1 VSIEITLV
9 LLILGATVF
18 FLIFEWVPMEVVA
31 LFSLGAVAVTGLV
44 SPKEALSGF
53 SSPAVVTVWAV
64 FIVSGG
70 LTRTGVANILGRILI
85 RVGGRHEAVI
95 VAVLMLSAGV
105 LSAFMNNVAVAAM
118 MLPVVMD
125 ITRQTGHFAPRLLM
139 PLAYGSLL
147 GGLTTLIGTPPNI
160 LVSDAL
166 RQFGMKPFTFFD
178 FTPVGLG
185 VFLAGTAYVVLIGR
199 HLLPK
204 RNVAG
209 ETLPLGHL
217 DLREAY
223 DLRQGMFLLRV
234 PARSPLVGKNLMQS
248 RLGSALG
255 LHVIGILRDSRIE
268 LAPAPSAV
276 LQAMDRLLVEGKLE
290 RMDEI
295 RSLRELDIQKEA
307 SGKTLLFKEG
317 TGVREVQLKR
327 GSAFEGR
334 SIGEIGIRNLYGLNV
349 LAMRRGDTITWS
361 GLKDIRLE
369 RSDIL
374 LVHGAVR
381 KIDALGETNEF
392 EKLEIPGENQ
402 LDEMYRLDDM
412 LFVVR
417 VPENSPLLDK
427 YLSETRLDD
436 ALDMRVLCITREDVS
451 FLPEP
456 ETRLLAGD
464 RLLLEGKRDDYMT
477 LGGLEELEIDQGTLP
492 EMSKLESARVGLIE
506 AILSPRTVLAGKSLR
521 QLNFRKKY
529 GISVLAVWREG
540 KVIRSNIR
548 DIPLRFGDA
557 LLLYGP
563 RDRLNMLG
571 RELDFMVLTQEAQ
584 EPPRSEKAGL
594 SILIMAAVI
603 FPVIMG
609 WVPIYISAVIG
620 AAMMVATGCLKMDE
634 AYRFI
639 EWKAVFVIAGMLPLG
654 MALEKTGAAKL
665 LAEGVVSMVDPLG
678 PTAVLLGLMVLT
690 FAATCFVPTAALV
703 VLMAPIALGTAT
715 DMGLSPYAL
724 FMGIAMA
731 ASASFMTPVSHPA
744 NILVMGPGGYR
755 FIDYVKVGSTLTLV
769 VLLTLLVL
777 LPRFWP
783 LFP

>member
-31 LFSLGAVAVTGLV
+31 LFSLGAVAITGLV

-185 VFLAGTAYVVLIGR
+185 VFLAGTTYVVLIGR

-361 GLKDIRLE
+361 GLKDILLE

-436 ALDMRVLCITREDVS
+436 ALDMRVLCVTREDVS

-456 ETRLLAGD
+456 ETRLLARD

-665 LAEGVVSMVDPLG
+665 LAEGVVSMVGPLG

>member
-1 VSIEITLV
+1 
-9 LLILGATVF
+9 LILGATVF

-31 LFSLGAVAVTGLV
+31 LFSLGAAAVTGLV

-95 VAVLMLSAGV
+95 VAVLMLNAGV

-307 SGKTLLFKEG
+307 SGKMLLFKEG

-349 LAMRRGDTITWS
+349 LAMRRGDTITWT

-369 RSDIL
+369 RNDIL

-427 YLSETRLDD
+427 YLSETRLDE
-436 ALDMRVLCITREDVS
+436 ALDMRVLCVTREDVS

-456 ETRLLAGD
+456 ETRLLARD

-477 LGGLEELEIDQGTLP
+477 LGELEELEIDQGTLP

-594 SILIMAAVI
+594 SILIMSAVI

-654 MALEKTGAAKL
+654 MALEKTG
-665 LAEGVVSMVDPLG
+665 VVSMVGPLG